1 MILLCQYLELGTR
14 LDQTYRSYLFI
25 VFAVNVIWKF
35 RIWWY
40 INIYIYIN
48 HDANPFCSSK
58 FESYIVYVISFNFKS
73 VSKRGYFFLLTFLL
87 NLALFFLAHSLACT
101 VFCFWLHRKCWSVLF
116 LRNEFIQSMFV
127 LLEGPLEED
136 SLMER

>member
-1 MILLCQYLELGTR
+1 MEYKE
-14 LDQTYRSYLFI
+14 
-25 VFAVNVIWKF
+25 
-35 RIWWY
+35 
-40 INIYIYIN
+40 YIYKN

-101 VFCFWLHRKCWSVLF
+101 VFCFWLHRKCWSVLI